1 MLSRQAS
8 NVQVLNGNFLGDL
21 QRDYD
26 EKGYEIF
33 DWVLETHPL
42 EYFKALV
49 QLSKIVR
56 WKPMLG
62 TGMEPSRALSMRFSR
77 GRRADWPERSCRIR
91 EVLSEGK
98 TDASLMPTKPSQ
110 NPHAPLAAAWWSKIS
125 AEA

>member
-49 QLSKIVR
+49 KLSKIVR
-56 WKPMLG
+56 VEADVTHWDGAKPRSLDEIFQKVEEQ
-62 TGMEPSRALSMRFSR
+62 TGQKGRAAFEKFLAKVR
-77 GRRADWPERSCRIR
+77 
-91 EVLSEGK
+91 
-98 TDASLMPTKPSQ
+98 PTP
-110 NPHAPLAAAWWSKIS
+110 A
-125 AEA
+125 

>member
-1 MLSRQAS
+1 MWPKSRTKKTAAKPPIQARPVVIRQAS
-8 NVQVLNGNFLGDL
+8 NVQVLNGKFLRDL

-56 WKPMLG
+56 VEADVTHWDGAKPRSIYDILQKVEEQ
-62 TGMEPSRALSMRFSR
+62 TGQKGRAAF
-77 GRRADWPERSCRIR
+77 
-91 EVLSEGK
+91 K
-98 TDASLMPTKPSQ
+98 KF
-110 NPHAPLAAAWWSKIS
+110 LAKVRQTPA
-125 AEA
+125 